1 MFKTGAEAV
10 AYCEAFT
17 PLIGT
22 PAAEVAL
29 CPPFT
34 ALADTVR
41 ALEGSPVWVASQT
54 VHDQVQGAHTGEV
67 SAPMVL
73 ATGARGAIVGH
84 SERRAAGESDAMVA
98 ARVRAALDHG
108 LVVILCCG
116 ESLEQREAGQT
127 ESWLTGQI
135 RAALGVVTREEQD
148 RLVVAYEP
156 IWAIGTGRT
165 ASPGQA
171 QDACA
176 HVRAVAAEFVDPEP
190 LRVLYGGSVT
200 PDNAAELFAQADVD
214 GGLVGGASLDPAKF
228 ATVVAAAG

>member
-1 MFKTGAEAV
+1 
-10 AYCEAFT
+10 
-17 PLIGT
+17 
-22 PAAEVAL
+22 
-29 CPPFT
+29 
-34 ALADTVR
+34 
-41 ALEGSPVWVASQT
+41 
-54 VHDQVQGAHTGEV
+54 
-67 SAPMVL
+67 
-73 ATGARGAIVGH
+73 
-84 SERRAAGESDAMVA
+84 
-98 ARVRAALDHG
+98 VRAALDHG